1 MPDSHLDPGAL
12 TDAALLARAGAGD
25 RRAFDLFVERH
36 QASVFR
42 FARTQ
47 VSRPDDGEDLLQQTF
62 LSAWQAAGTFRGEG
76 PARGW
81 LFTITRHAATRLRQR
96 HAREALDDTPV
107 EDRAILTLRDLEGT
121 SGEEAAALLGV
132 GLAAMKSRLHRA
144 RLRLA
149 AELRKGGHDVSD
161 YLEGALPPDTV
172 ALVQAHV
179 RECDRC
185 ARFGA
190 EFAALVAALRE
201 HQQAA
206 PLTPDVATRLRR
218 RLSAPA

>member
-62 LSAWQAAGTFRGEG
+62 LSAWQAAGTFRGDG

-96 HAREALDDTPV
+96 QTREALDDTPV
-107 EDRAILTLRDLEGT
+107 EDLGVQAGWGQSNPEGLAIRHERHTAIASALAALPAEDREILTLRDLEGT

-149 AELRKGGHDVSD
+149 AELRKGGHDV
-161 YLEGALPPDTV
+161 
-172 ALVQAHV
+172 
-179 RECDRC
+179 
-185 ARFGA
+185 AR
-190 EFAALVAALRE
+190 
-201 HQQAA
+201 
-206 PLTPDVATRLRR
+206 
-218 RLSAPA
+218 

>member
-1 MPDSHLDPGAL
+1 MPHSHFDPGAL

-62 LSAWQAAGTFRGEG
+62 LSAWQAAGTFRGDG

-107 EDRAILTLRDLEGT
+107 EDLGVQAGWGQSNPEGLAIRHERHTAIASALAALPAEDREILTLRDLEGT

-132 GLAAMKSRLHRA
+132 GLVAMKSRLHRA

-149 AELRKGGHDVSD
+149 AELRKGGHDV
-161 YLEGALPPDTV
+161 
-172 ALVQAHV
+172 
-179 RECDRC
+179 
-185 ARFGA
+185 AR
-190 EFAALVAALRE
+190 
-201 HQQAA
+201 
-206 PLTPDVATRLRR
+206 
-218 RLSAPA
+218 

>member
-1 MPDSHLDPGAL
+1 VPDSHLDPGAL

-62 LSAWQAAGTFRGEG
+62 LSAWQAAGTFRGDG

-107 EDRAILTLRDLEGT
+107 EDLGVQAGWGQSNPEGLAIRHERHTAIASALAALPAEDREILTLRDLEGT

-149 AELRKGGHDVSD
+149 AELRKGGHDV
-161 YLEGALPPDTV
+161 
-172 ALVQAHV
+172 
-179 RECDRC
+179 
-185 ARFGA
+185 AR
-190 EFAALVAALRE
+190 
-201 HQQAA
+201 
-206 PLTPDVATRLRR
+206 
-218 RLSAPA
+218 

>member
-62 LSAWQAAGTFRGEG
+62 LSAWQAAGTFRGDG

-107 EDRAILTLRDLEGT
+107 EDLGVQAGWGQSNPEGLAIRHERHTAIASALAALPAEDREILTLRDLEGT

-149 AELRKGGHDVSD
+149 AELRKGGHDV
-161 YLEGALPPDTV
+161 
-172 ALVQAHV
+172 
-179 RECDRC
+179 
-185 ARFGA
+185 AR
-190 EFAALVAALRE
+190 
-201 HQQAA
+201 
-206 PLTPDVATRLRR
+206 
-218 RLSAPA
+218 